1 MKCVYILVENHW
13 KVILSADGGAVSQDH
28 QGLPKE
34 EQHLPYLLLLS
45 IAYGYALY
53 AGNVF
58 HGTVSATIE
67 YLFRKFIL
75 FW

>member
-45 IAYGYALY
+45 IAYALY
-53 AGNVF
+53 IGKVF
-58 HGTVSATIE
+58 HGNVSATVE
-67 YLFRKFIL
+67 KTFPKSPFLVY
-75 FW
+75 